1 MQPKATSRDSRS
13 EPSLLSASIDPL
25 YLALGCLVAAC
36 VIMLISYGGL
46 SKSDAP
52 DKSQIYL
59 VSASFV
65 LIYVIFNSILSYGID
80 NMAKYLPRSIIGFVG
95 LTVISTVVAQLLSG
109 VAIDDAGTY
118 KWLYIVFSMCYIIFL
133 VIVRTMRKIIDLA
146 QEQDKNLRNE
156 R

>member
-1 MQPKATSRDSRS
+1 
-13 EPSLLSASIDPL
+13 
-25 YLALGCLVAAC
+25 
-36 VIMLISYGGL
+36 MLISYGGL
-46 SKSDAP
+46 SKSEAP
-52 DKSQIYL
+52 DKGKIYL

-95 LTVISTVVAQLLSG
+95 LVVISSVVAQLLSG
-109 VAIDDAGTY
+109 IPIDEAGTY

-156 R
+156 Q